1 MSLLKAKKKLSNTSQ
16 KGGQCSPWGWDLCLC
31 YASIGECKSD
41 TGVAAI
47 GIQVKE
53 KYGTETTLDYR
64 KYRCWM
70 LLWDLV
76 AGTHEI
82 LWNLSW
88 TTNNGLSIFTK
99 TKPTQHQVRCLS
111 EDLQGKAADGIERPA
126 WFTAISRNQIR
137 CSGFRFPTFKRTG
150 KISWQMSALSHLDL
164 ATWMRN
170 YQGQISEMLPF

>member
-1 MSLLKAKKKLSNTSQ
+1 MSLLKAKKSLSNTSQ

-53 KYGTETTLDYR
+53 KYGTETTLE

>member
-1 MSLLKAKKKLSNTSQ
+1 MSLLKAKKSLSNTSQ

-53 KYGTETTLDYR
+53 KYGTETTLE

-164 ATWMRN
+164 ATWIRN